1 MKTFDY
7 PLTEGRPSISLNHK
21 EGILTISGRS
31 ILPDSDIVYKPI
43 MDLLDN
49 YFDQN
54 DKIVCNFQLEYF
66 NSCSARSLMQLFQML
81 DKHALKKKHITTIW
95 HYEEEDDDSYEFGL
109 DLQTSLRHPVELT
122 EIQNK
127 KPD

>member
-7 PLTEGRPSISLNHK
+7 PLTEGCPSISLNYK
-21 EGILTISGRS
+21 EGILMISGRS

-66 NSCSARSLMQLFQML
+66 NSCSARSLMQLFQVL
-81 DKHALKKKHITTIW
+81 EKHAMKGKYVTSIW
-95 HYEEEDDDSYEFGL
+95 YFEEDDDDSYEFGL
-109 DLQTSLRHPVELT
+109 GLQKSLQYSVELI

-127 KPD
+127 KSV